1 MSNTELVVVGIDVS
15 KATLD
20 VFVLPLAQSARFAN
34 EPAGHD
40 ELLIWLEAFA
50 PHLVVMEATGSYHI
64 AAAMLLQA
72 RFPVVVANP
81 REVRDFAKACG
92 VLAKSDGLDAKV
104 LARFGQAIEPKPRT
118 LPDEATQALAA
129 LVVRRRQLVDMRT
142 AELNRLASVHQ
153 RLRKDIKKHI
163 DWLNRRIKD
172 LDKDIDQA
180 LRASPAWLEKAELL
194 KSAVG
199 IGPTTSASLVALL
212 PELGQLNR
220 RAISKLV
227 GVCPFDRDSGKF
239 RGQRS
244 IWGGRAS
251 VRAAL
256 YMAVLSA
263 VRYNADL
270 KAYYESLKARGKK
283 PKVALVACMRKL
295 LTILNAMLRDR
306 QPWRPIAT

>member
-20 VFVLPLAQSARFAN
+20 VFVSPASQSARFAN

-40 ELLIWLEAFA
+40 ELVIWLEAFA
-50 PHLVVMEATGSYHI
+50 PHLVVMEATGGYHT
-64 AAAMLLQA
+64 AAATLLQA
-72 RFPVVVANP
+72 HFPLVVANP
-81 REVRDFAKACG
+81 RDVRDFAKACG

-104 LARFGQAIEPKPRT
+104 LARFGQALEPKPRA
-118 LPDEATQALAA
+118 LPDEATQTLAA
-129 LVVRRRQLVDMRT
+129 WVVRRRQLVDMRT
-142 AELNRLASVHQ
+142 AELNRLASVHR
-153 RLRKDIKKHI
+153 RLSKDIKKHI

-212 PELGQLNR
+212 PELGQLDR

-239 RGQRS
+239 RGQRC

-263 VRYNADL
+263 VRYNVEL
-270 KAYYESLKARGKK
+270 KLYYESLKARGKK

>member
-1 MSNTELVVVGIDVS
+1 MSNTERVVVGIDVS

-20 VFVLPLAQSARFAN
+20 VFVSPAGQSARFAN

-40 ELLIWLEAFA
+40 ELRIWLEAFA
-50 PHLVVMEATGSYHI
+50 PHLVVMEATGSYHT
-64 AAAMLLQA
+64 ATAMLLQA

-81 REVRDFAKACG
+81 RDVRDFAKACG

-104 LARFGQAIEPKPRT
+104 LARFGQAIDPKPRT

-142 AELNRLASVHQ
+142 AELNRLGSVH
-153 RLRKDIKKHI
+153 RKLHKDIKKHI

-180 LRASPAWLEKAELL
+180 LRTSPAWLEKAELL

-220 RAISKLV
+220 HAISKLV

-263 VRYNADL
+263 VRYNAEL
-270 KAYYESLKARGKK
+270 KAYNESLKARGKK

-306 QPWRPIAT
+306 QPWRPMAT

>member
-20 VFVLPLAQSARFAN
+20 VFVSPAGQSARFAN

-40 ELLIWLEAFA
+40 ELRIWLEAFA
-50 PHLVVMEATGSYHI
+50 PHLVVMEATGSYHT

-72 RFPVVVANP
+72 CFPVVVANP
-81 REVRDFAKACG
+81 RDVRDFAKACG

-104 LARFGQAIEPKPRT
+104 LARFGQAIEPQPRA

-142 AELNRLASVHQ
+142 AELNRLASVH
-153 RLRKDIKKHI
+153 RKLRKDIKKHI

-180 LRASPAWLEKAELL
+180 LRTSPAWLEKAELL

-239 RGQRS
+239 RGQRT

-263 VRYNADL
+263 VRYNAEL
-270 KAYYESLKARGKK
+270 KAYNESLKARGKK

>member
-20 VFVLPLAQSARFAN
+20 VFVSPAGQSARFAN

-40 ELLIWLEAFA
+40 ELRIWLEAFA
-50 PHLVVMEATGSYHI
+50 PHLVVMEATGSYHT

-104 LARFGQAIEPKPRT
+104 LARFGLAIEPKPRA

-142 AELNRLASVHQ
+142 AELNRLASVHR

-180 LRASPAWLEKAELL
+180 LRASPAWLEKAQLL

-239 RGQRS
+239 RGQRT

-263 VRYNADL
+263 VRYNAEL
-270 KAYYESLKARGKK
+270 KAYNESLKARGKK